1 MTKSSPA
8 SALAGGSG
16 IKALVGVAAILISL
30 LYLRSVSH
38 RGAPV
43 PEVAKPSLAMSMAA
57 DREPTDEP
65 PRPETV
71 RAAPRPL
78 AKAAPEAKRSG
89 PGAAFLLQRPAT
101 KEAPIGL
108 TWWSA
113 ETLGPAP
120 DEPRIAPLKPPSEPP
135 APALG
140 SNVEPSTALQSAL
153 AASRATSG
161 VAATAISTQPTALLL
176 PPGHQALEQ
185 RRARILAEY
194 EALRREAEMQWSEM
208 LGQLKGLSPTFPSPP
223 PPRSLNTAR

>member
-1 MTKSSPA
+1 MTESSPA

-65 PRPETV
+65 PRPEAV

-108 TWWSA
+108 TRWSA

-120 DEPRIAPLKPPSEPP
+120 DEPRIAQLKPPSEPP

-140 SNVEPSTALQSAL
+140 SNVEPSTALAERTGCFPRHLGCDCDSDIR
-153 AASRATSG
+153 AAHCAAVAPGSSG
-161 VAATAISTQPTALLL
+161 PGATACTH
-176 PPGHQALEQ
+176 PG
-185 RRARILAEY
+185 RV
-194 EALRREAEMQWSEM
+194 
-208 LGQLKGLSPTFPSPP
+208 
-223 PPRSLNTAR
+223 